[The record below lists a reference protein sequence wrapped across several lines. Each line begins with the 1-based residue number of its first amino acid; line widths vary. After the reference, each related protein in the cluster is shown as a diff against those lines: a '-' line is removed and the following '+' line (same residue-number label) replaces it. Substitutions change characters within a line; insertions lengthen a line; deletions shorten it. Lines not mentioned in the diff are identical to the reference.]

1 LDLLKREFEKI
12 GLNREEQTGKQ
23 QKLLIEKQNVE
34 NVSQK
39 QSTNQKK

>member
-1 LDLLKREFEKI
+1 LDQLKREFEKI
-12 GLNREEQTGKQ
+12 GLNREEQTRKQ